1 MIVLFFILCILS
13 SGFTG
18 NIYKKLAESSPSCA
32 ASALMP
38 SVWYCMLAIF
48 FGILTALPGDNA
60 PTLLVPAV
68 AAGVGMFTAAFCLIE
83 AMKREAFSIP
93 FIIINLNFVIPVLLS
108 VVFLRERAGLLQLV
122 GMVASA
128 AVIVLLNLRG
138 GSASAG
144 ASPRTMI
151 LLSVGACIANGL
163 VNFFIRINE
172 FLGGN
177 SNCFFAV
184 LYMTAAVC
192 GIFVSL
198 FCSAAKKIS
207 FPLRNVLSVRLL
219 PWLML
224 LGACNGVCFYMTGR
238 IAGYLNAAAQFTIT
252 TAASIL
258 LSLSVG
264 ILCRQEKLSVKI
276 LLSFLLCLAAVG
288 CQALSL
294 GG

>member
-1 MIVLFFILCILS
+1 MWGGLYSLKLWGRISLPRLLHFDVNWSHVTIHYFIGSVNPNSTAVSTGS
-13 SGFTG
+13 S
-18 NIYKKLAESSPSCA
+18 
-32 ASALMP
+32 
-38 SVWYCMLAIF
+38 V
-48 FGILTALPGDNA
+48 
-60 PTLLVPAV
+60 
-68 AAGVGMFTAAFCLIE
+68 
-83 AMKREAFSIP
+83 
-93 FIIINLNFVIPVLLS
+93 LS

-172 FLGGN
+172 SLGGN

-184 LYMTAAVC
+184 LYLTAAVC

-198 FCSAAKKIS
+198 FYSAAKKIS

-264 ILCRQEKLSVKI
+264 ILCRQEKLSIKI

-294 GG
+294 VG

>member
-18 NIYKKLAESSPSCA
+18 NIYKKLAGNSQSGA

-38 SVWYCMLAIF
+38 SVWYCMLTVF
-48 FGILTALPGDNA
+48 FAVLAALSGDTA
-60 PTLLVPAV
+60 PTLFLPAA

-93 FIIINLNFVIPVLLS
+93 FIIINLNFIIPVLLS
-108 VVFLRERAGLLQLV
+108 VVFLRESAGWLQLV

-138 GSASAG
+138 GSAGSG
-144 ASPRTMI
+144 SSPRSVI
-151 LLSVGACIANGL
+151 LLSLGACLANGL
-163 VNFFIRINE
+163 VNFFIRINDH
-172 FLGGN
+172 LGGN
-177 SNCFFAV
+177 TNRFFVV
-184 LYMTAAVC
+184 LYLTAAVC
-192 GIFVSL
+192 GILVSL
-198 FCSAAKKIS
+198 CCSAAKKTS
-207 FPLRNVLSVRLL
+207 FPLRSVLSVRLL

-224 LGACNGVCFYMTGR
+224 LGVCNGVCFYMTER

-264 ILCRQEKLSVKI
+264 ILCGQEKLSGKI
-276 LLSFLLCLAAVG
+276 VLSFLLCLAAVG

-294 GG
+294 VG